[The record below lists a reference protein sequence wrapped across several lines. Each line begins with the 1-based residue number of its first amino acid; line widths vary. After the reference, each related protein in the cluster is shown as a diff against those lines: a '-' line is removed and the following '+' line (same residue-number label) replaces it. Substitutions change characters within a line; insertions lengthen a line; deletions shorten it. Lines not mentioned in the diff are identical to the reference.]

1 MRHNEAPFI
10 AAGPALPHSSDHEIP
25 LVQPR
30 LINPTPRMILVPPT
44 EGSPSPSSGSGNTTD
59 LNNTSSSSGSSG
71 SGCSRSGYSYR
82 ASTGGICES
91 SGSEYSSRNDTGFS
105 TGKGLGIGDEDMTE
119 NELENS
125 YLLRGKSCPVP
136 HSPSS
141 SSSSSPRGVHRF
153 HHTGGSR
160 DINGIAHTRNAQTSS
175 TGHICVTDDTLAE
188 ALLVHGGKL
197 LVEELER
204 AVTLLVEQMRLEKQQ

>member
-1 MRHNEAPFI
+1 M
-10 AAGPALPHSSDHEIP
+10 
-25 LVQPR
+25 
-30 LINPTPRMILVPPT
+30 
-44 EGSPSPSSGSGNTTD
+44 
-59 LNNTSSSSGSSG
+59 
-71 SGCSRSGYSYR
+71 
-82 ASTGGICES
+82 
-91 SGSEYSSRNDTGFS
+91 
-105 TGKGLGIGDEDMTE
+105 GDEEMTE

-125 YLLRGKSCPVP
+125 YLMRGKSCPVP

-160 DINGIAHTRNAQTSS
+160 DINGIAHTRNAHTS
-175 TGHICVTDDTLAE
+175 TGHISVNDDTLAE

-204 AVTLLVEQMRLEKQQ
+204 AVTLLVEQMRLEKQK

>member
-1 MRHNEAPFI
+1 MPFI
-10 AAGPALPHSSDHEIP
+10 AVGPALPHSSDHEIP
-25 LVQPR
+25 LVQPQ
-30 LINPTPRMILVPPT
+30 LINPTPRMILSSPS
-44 EGSPSPSSGSGNTTD
+44 EGSPSSSSGNTTD
-59 LNNTSSSSGSSG
+59 LNNTSSSSGS
-71 SGCSRSGYSYR
+71 SRSGYSYR

-91 SGSEYSSRNDTGFS
+91 SGSESSSRNDTGMS
-105 TGKGLGIGDEDMTE
+105 TGKGLGLGIGDEDMTE

-175 TGHICVTDDTLAE
+175 GGHICVTDDTLAE